1 MKRIEYKVENIQ
13 VQLKGNKDF
22 SEVMEERLNS
32 LGEDGWE
39 LAGINGTIFYFK
51 KETN

>member
-1 MKRIEYKVENIQ
+1 MKQIEYKVENIQ
-13 VQLKGNKDF
+13 VQLKGNKNF

-32 LGEDGWE
+32 LGEEGWE

-51 KETN
+51 RDLN